1 MVEITLT
8 IVIFLLICVIGVL
21 QYTSI
26 REREKLLKLFMAKD
40 LKEVTDNEYTQK
52 LKPQKKQEIPDV
64 VEVNPDE
71 DTIFDKAIKAQLEY
85 RKRSQQSED

>member
-8 IVIFLLICVIGVL
+8 IVIFALICVIGIT

-26 REREKLLKLFMAKD
+26 KEREKLLKLLMERD
-40 LKEVTDNEYTQK
+40 LKEVTDNEYVEKIPKQK
-52 LKPQKKQEIPDV
+52 ENKLDNDI

-71 DTIFDKAIKAQLEY
+71 DTIFDKAIKAQLKY
-85 RKRSQQSED
+85 GVQSSEST